1 MEKLMKTH
9 RNYAK
14 LIGQLS
20 LIVLALGSVY
30 IFSELSFVDNEL
42 KLKNLNYTLFQP
54 RYTEVPVNMEQ
65 NEAPDRDWIYRRSS
79 PIYLGFIPGY
89 VMLMALGIMGIA
101 SSGFLLM
108 LMAKAHEDSVF

>member
-1 MEKLMKTH
+1 MKTH

-42 KLKNLNYTLFQP
+42 KLKNLNYTLFHP

-65 NEAPDRDWIYRRSS
+65 NEAPDRD
-79 PIYLGFIPGY
+79 
-89 VMLMALGIMGIA
+89 
-101 SSGFLLM
+101 
-108 LMAKAHEDSVF
+108 